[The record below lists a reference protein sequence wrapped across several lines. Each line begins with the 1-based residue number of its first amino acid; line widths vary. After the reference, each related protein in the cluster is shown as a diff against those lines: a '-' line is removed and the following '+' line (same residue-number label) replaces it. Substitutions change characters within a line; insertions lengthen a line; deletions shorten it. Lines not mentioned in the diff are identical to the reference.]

1 MRLQMAS
8 DHSRRT
14 GRHRLLGGKGHGRA
28 VERTLVAL
36 SLVVLLAS
44 AWSVDGRPTQGCG
57 LLPVSLPPASFG
69 GGNVS
74 CPGEVPQAD
83 DWLGEG
89 VSFSGDMTA
98 GGDGTRSWES
108 ERPLTE
114 EAQTILVGYRQ
125 RKDCVLVRAGYV
137 DLVGQAWSCVIQGD
151 GWVDICVVRE
161 TDVGSSKVSVSRIE
175 NSMWEESLNA
185 EGAYG

>member
-1 MRLQMAS
+1 MAPS
-8 DHSRRT
+8 IFSRRLSACFKT
-14 GRHRLLGGKGHGRA
+14 CRHDF
-28 VERTLVAL
+28 
-36 SLVVLLAS
+36 S
-44 AWSVDGRPTQGCG
+44 A
-57 LLPVSLPPASFG
+57 PAK
-69 GGNVS
+69 
-74 CPGEVPQAD
+74 
-83 DWLGEG
+83 
-89 VSFSGDMTA
+89 
-98 GGDGTRSWES
+98 SWES

>member
-8 DHSRRT
+8 DRSRRT
-14 GRHRLLGGKGHGRA
+14 GCHRQLGERRYCRA

-36 SLVVLLAS
+36 SLVVLLVS
-44 AWSVDGRPTQGCG
+44 TWGVSGRSTESRG
-57 LLPVSLPPASFG
+57 LPPVSLPSASFE
-69 GGNVS
+69 GGNAS
-74 CPGEVPQAD
+74 C
-83 DWLGEG
+83 LSEG
-89 VSFSGDMTA
+89 VSFSGDVTP
-98 GGDGTRSWES
+98 GGDGTKSWGS

-161 TDVGSSKVSVSRIE
+161 TDVGRSKVSVSRIE

>member
-8 DHSRRT
+8 DHSRRMV
-14 GRHRLLGGKGHGRA
+14 RHRHLGGKSHGRVA
-28 VERTLVAL
+28 ERALVVL
-36 SLVVLLAS
+36 SLVVLLVS
-44 AWSVDGRPTQGCG
+44 TWGVSGRSTESRG
-57 LLPVSLPPASFG
+57 LPPVSLPSASFE
-69 GGNVS
+69 GGNAS

-89 VSFSGDMTA
+89 VSFSGDVIT
-98 GGDGTRSWES
+98 GGSGTRSWES

-125 RKDCVLVRAGYV
+125 RNDCVLVRAGYV

>member
-57 LLPVSLPPASFG
+57 LPPVSLPSASFE
-69 GGNVS
+69 GGNAS
-74 CPGEVPQAD
+74 C
-83 DWLGEG
+83 LSEG
-89 VSFSGDMTA
+89 VSFSGDVTP

-125 RKDCVLVRAGYV
+125 RNDCVLVRAGYV

>member
-8 DHSRRT
+8 DRSRRT
-14 GRHRLLGGKGHGRA
+14 GCHRQLGERRYCRA

-36 SLVVLLAS
+36 SLVVLLVS
-44 AWSVDGRPTQGCG
+44 AWSVDGRPTESRG
-57 LLPVSLPPASFG
+57 LPPVSLPPASFG
-69 GGNVS
+69 GGDAS

-83 DWLGEG
+83 GWPGEG
-89 VSFSGDMTA
+89 TSFPGGVSA
-98 GGDGTRSWES
+98 GGDGTKSWGS
-108 ERPLTE
+108 ERPLAE
-114 EAQTILVGYRQ
+114 EAQTILVDYRQ
-125 RKDCVLVRAGYV
+125 RKDCVLVHAGYV
-137 DLVGQAWSCVIQGD
+137 DLVGRAWSCVIQGD

-161 TDVGSSKVSVSRIE
+161 TDEGGSQVSVSRIE

>member
-8 DHSRRT
+8 DRSRRMV
-14 GRHRLLGGKGHGRA
+14 RHRHLGGKDHGRVA
-28 VERTLVAL
+28 ERALVVL
-36 SLVVLLAS
+36 SLVVLLVS
-44 AWSVDGRPTQGCG
+44 TWGVSGRSTESRG
-57 LLPVSLPPASFG
+57 LPPVSLPSASFG
-69 GGNVS
+69 GGDAS

-83 DWLGEG
+83 GWPGEG
-89 VSFSGDMTA
+89 TSFPGGVSA
-98 GGDGTRSWES
+98 GGNGTKSWGS

-114 EAQTILVGYRQ
+114 EAQTILVDYRQ

-161 TDVGSSKVSVSRIE
+161 TDEGGSQVSVSRIE

>member
-8 DHSRRT
+8 DHSRRMV
-14 GRHRLLGGKGHGRA
+14 RHRHLGGKSHGRA
-28 VERTLVAL
+28 AERALVAL
-36 SLVVLLAS
+36 SLVVLLVS
-44 AWSVDGRPTQGCG
+44 TWGVSGRSTESRG
-57 LLPVSLPPASFG
+57 LPPVSLPSASFE
-69 GGNVS
+69 GGNAS
-74 CPGEVPQAD
+74 C
-83 DWLGEG
+83 LSEG
-89 VSFSGDMTA
+89 MSFSGDMTA

-125 RKDCVLVRAGYV
+125 RKDRVLVRAGYV